1 MPEPT
6 KIPRPFADSGDKNSI
21 PDSSGS
27 IGFASWQEGFPAI
40 TGTPFAQGGVA
51 PKRKDFNG
59 ILNALSAAT
68 VWNQQG
74 GVYAYDNATDY
85 EVGNVAE
92 KNGSIYICKTANG
105 PGSSVKDPSA
115 DTAETYWGR
124 LYPQNGTFN
133 RMFYSQTSGSYT
145 APGSGVYRVT
155 LKGGGGGGGGSNITQ
170 YRLGAGGGEGGE
182 LTFYVSLT
190 AGQSYPY
197 VIGAGGT
204 AGTDSTTSPTDGGN
218 GGTSSFNAVYTV
230 SGGNGGNRGSTTSMG
245 FGGAGGLSYSAPAGA
260 VVYFKPGIA
269 GQSNVYGD
277 QSNNKWLQYGCS
289 GGGRGGSAQQGAT
302 GIYGGG
308 GRGTFEVGFGGTF
321 HPPTAGGAG
330 YILIEYAG

>member
-1 MPEPT
+1 MPNPYGWGDDEPQI
-6 KIPRPFADSGDKNSI
+6 KPKD
-21 PDSSGS
+21 
-27 IGFASWQEGFPAI
+27 
-40 TGTPFAQGGVA
+40 QGGDTVA
-51 PKRKDFNG
+51 TFSQKIYNLFDILFDTLNSYPWSTATQSDAGYMSSDDKKAVDG
-59 ILNALSAAT
+59 I
-68 VWNQQG
+68 
-74 GVYAYDNATDY
+74 
-85 EVGNVAE
+85 
-92 KNGSIYICKTANG
+92 
-105 PGSSVKDPSA
+105 A
-115 DTAETYWGR
+115 D
-124 LYPQNGTFN
+124 LGTFN
-133 RMFYSQTSGSYT
+133 KMFFSQTSGSYI
-145 APGSGVYRVT
+145 APRTGVYRIT
-155 LKGGGGGGGGSNITQ
+155 LKGGGGGGGGSNTTQ

-230 SGGNGGNRGSTTSMG
+230 SGGNGGNRGSTASMG